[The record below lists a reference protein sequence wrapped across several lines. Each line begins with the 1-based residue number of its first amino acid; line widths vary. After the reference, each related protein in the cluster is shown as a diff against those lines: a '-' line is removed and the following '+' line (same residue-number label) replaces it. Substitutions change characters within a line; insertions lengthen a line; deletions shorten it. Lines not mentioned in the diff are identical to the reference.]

1 MIVGGNRNVHARA
14 TQDEGQA
21 AELTWKILMNQ
32 QYAHQLMTWTHSP
45 WPLFSD
51 DLDCAQS
58 WVRGQLNRFPMTSKT
73 GHTAL
78 DIGLRDE
85 VERHLN
91 SQPKEDR
98 MNNAST
104 INSDSAWLAWT
115 AYGTLTKNCS
125 PTVTMRLP
133 AALLRTPPETKHP

>member
-1 MIVGGNRNVHARA
+1 
-14 TQDEGQA
+14 
-21 AELTWKILMNQ
+21 
-32 QYAHQLMTWTHSP
+32 MTLIAP
-45 WPLFSD
+45 KAGF
-51 DLDCAQS
+51 
-58 WVRGQLNRFPMTSKT
+58 RGQLNRFPMTSKT

-98 MNNAST
+98 NEQC
-104 INSDSAWLAWT
+104 IDDQFRFRLARMDGIRNP
-115 AYGTLTKNCS
+115 YKKLLPNCHHEAA
-125 PTVTMRLP
+125 T